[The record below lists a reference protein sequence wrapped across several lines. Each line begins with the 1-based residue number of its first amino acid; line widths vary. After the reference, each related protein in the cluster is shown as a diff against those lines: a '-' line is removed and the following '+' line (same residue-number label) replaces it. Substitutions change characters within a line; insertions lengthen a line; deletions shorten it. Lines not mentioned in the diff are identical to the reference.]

1 MGLLDRDWYHEAV
14 AERERK
20 LKNEHSDS
28 KPPGKNYDVLDNM
41 NLKNIPLPASQN
53 SKAFKAKTLIQQ
65 INNVFEK
72 SLEKIAIP
80 ALISLILCAVFL
92 IAETAF
98 RVINAGH

>member
-14 AERERK
+14 NERERK
-20 LKNEHSDS
+20 LRNGNASGPS
-28 KPPGKNYDVLDNM
+28 SGKNYDVLDNM

-65 INNVFEK
+65 INNVYEK

-80 ALISLILCAVFL
+80 VLISLILCAVFL